1 MKNLSKKF
9 PETGVLVIGDL
20 MVDRYIRGKVTRIS
34 PEAPVPVVEV
44 SEENLLLGGATN
56 VANNI
61 LSLGGRVFITGVIGN
76 DNMGRVLMRLLKE
89 KGINTG
95 GVMTVRERPTTVK
108 TRIYAHDQQVVRFDR
123 ETKSEIDNAT
133 VSMILDYIKW
143 CLPRIKAII
152 LSDYC
157 KGVITRKL
165 VAKLLKITG
174 SKIFVSADP
183 KIGHFD
189 YYSGVSLITPNIQ
202 EASFGSGINI
212 VDEQSLV
219 NAGKNLLKKLR
230 CRAILITRGSEGM
243 TLFEKSGKVTH
254 IPTYAKEVYDVTG
267 AGDTVIASFSL
278 CHSAGAVLADSARF
292 ANHAA
297 GIVVG
302 ETGTAVVTQ
311 EEIMAS
317 IRANEKHY
325 RIKR

>member
-9 PETGVLVIGDL
+9 PKTGVLVIGDL

-44 SEENLLLGGATN
+44 SEENLLMGGASN

-61 LSLGGRVFITGVIGN
+61 LSLGGKVFITGVIGN

-95 GVMTVRERPTTVK
+95 GVITVRERPTSIK

-123 ETKSEIDNAT
+123 ETKSEIDNVV
-133 VSMILDYIKW
+133 VSMVLDYVKR
-143 CLPRIKAII
+143 CLPQIKAII

-157 KGVITRKL
+157 KGVITKKL

-189 YYSGVSLITPNIQ
+189 YYSGVSLITPNVQ

-212 VDEQSLV
+212 VDEKSLV
-219 NAGKNLLKKLR
+219 NAGKTLLKKLR

-302 ETGTAVVTQ
+302 ETGTAVVTP

-317 IRANEKHY
+317 IRANEKQY